1 MTPPV
6 ATGGGWRLDLSHR
19 SICLIA
25 HQGGAIVVSKITWRK
40 AGSISEPGRYLFTFG
55 WLTVTPEDLV
65 VWKQFPDAAF
75 TLVELPARDR
85 DDEFHPDEFH
95 LGAFELPMRP
105 AGER

>member
-6 ATGGGWRLDLSHR
+6 ATGGGWCVRIISSLAEGD
-19 SICLIA
+19 
-25 HQGGAIVVSKITWRK
+25 AIVVSKITWRK

-55 WLTVTPEDLV
+55 WLTVTSEDLV
-65 VWKQFPDAAF
+65 IWKQFPDAMF
-75 TLVELPARDR
+75 TLVELPPT
-85 DDEFHPDEFH
+85 DEPNANEGFHVDEFH